1 MRIEPQPDEHP
12 AQNGKVITEAE
23 LRRLTPEERRQLA
36 RTLAAID
43 HPHPLIDPRLLRRRR
58 FGLLFMLACCI
69 GLAAWI
75 AILLLTLPMRYTSH
89 DWKGVWVGLDVAELA
104 GFAATAWAAWNQRQI
119 LIVLMNVTGTL
130 LVCDAWFD
138 LALAWGSRGFT
149 MSLITALGVELPL
162 ALLLFSSARRLVRVT
177 IGTMMRLSGFEG
189 RVPPLWRVP
198 LFADGLE
205 EALPAR
211 LRPLAGEARSRAE
224 TTMQQMTSD
233 VTAAEG
239 PSSLGI
245 RRSLKENRGFEPVH
259 RIPPADV
266 LDCLPDDRQRQR
278 RRGHRAGSFPAGGP
292 GSGRPGRP
300 GRVAQGLPGHHH
312 HPAGH
317 RPPALGPRPP
327 RILRRDLAPR
337 TARGDGLRGSP
348 GGP

>member
-1 MRIEPQPDEHP
+1 
-12 AQNGKVITEAE
+12 VITEAE
-23 LRRLTPEERRQLA
+23 LRRLTPDERRQLA

-43 HPHPLIDPRLLRRRR
+43 HPHPLIDPKLLRRRR

-104 GFAATAWAAWNQRQI
+104 GFATTAWAAWNQRQV

-138 LALAWGSRGFT
+138 LALSWGGHGFI
-149 MSLITALGVELPL
+149 MSLITAVGVELPL

-177 IGTMMRLSGFEG
+177 IGTMMRLSGVEG
-189 RVPPLWRVP
+189 RMPPLWRIP

-211 LRPLAGEARSRAE
+211 LRPLAEQARVKAGTRMQQMTSDVAK
-224 TTMQQMTSD
+224 MQQMTSD

-266 LDCLPDDRQRQR
+266 LDCLPDDRQRRR
-278 RRGHRAGSFPAGGP
+278 RRGHRAGSLPASGP

-300 GRVAQGLPGHHH
+300 GRVAQGVPRHHH

-327 RILRRDLAPR
+327 
-337 TARGDGLRGSP
+337 
-348 GGP
+348 